1 MLGESNLICAS
12 RCRHWQEWIKFAI
25 DVWQGWQRQ
34 KRAGVM
40 GALQPGFKEQ
50 EEYSAV
56 TLLWRSRDYA
66 QAGKKNM
73 WERSKGFVR
82 RNLRDFDKC
91 SSTTILWCILNPHF
105 SIIYMCTS
113 TNRIDG
119 QDSGT
124 TSLLPLESGQV
135 LVSSV
140 TSFSCITVLAW
151 TMKLRDAAAS
161 RMIGNY
167 LNDSMG
173 HRNHTLLFS

>member
-66 QAGKKNM
+66 QAGKKTCEND
-73 WERSKGFVR
+73 
-82 RNLRDFDKC
+82 LRV
-91 SSTTILWCILNPHF
+91 LWAETF
-105 SIIYMCTS
+105 
-113 TNRIDG
+113 
-119 QDSGT
+119 GT
-124 TSLLPLESGQV
+124 LINAAPLLFCG
-135 LVSSV
+135 VSSIL
-140 TSFSCITVLAW
+140 TSQSYTCVQVQIESMVRTQGPPLFCLWSLDRSWSPA
-151 TMKLRDAAAS
+151 LHLSAAS
-161 RMIGNY
+161 LSWLG
-167 LNDSMG
+167 LWSSE
-173 HRNHTLLFS
+173 TLLHPEW